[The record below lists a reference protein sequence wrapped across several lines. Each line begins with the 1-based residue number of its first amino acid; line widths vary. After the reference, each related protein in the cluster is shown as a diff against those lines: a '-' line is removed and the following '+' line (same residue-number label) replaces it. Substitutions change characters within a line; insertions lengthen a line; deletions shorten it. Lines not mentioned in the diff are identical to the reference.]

1 MKWWLLGAVVIF
13 TVAGDLLQSHEM
25 KDEGERFGRIPGP
38 LRVLR
43 LMALRRYLLL
53 SILSMALSFFAFL
66 ALVQTEPLSFAVPAS
81 AASFILE
88 TVLARFLLGEQI
100 TLRRGAAT
108 LLVFCGI
115 VLISR

>member
-1 MKWWLLGAVVIF
+1 MRWWLLGAVVTF

-25 KDEGERFGRIPGP
+25 KDEGEQSGRVPGP
-38 LRVLR
+38 LRVLKLIAR
-43 LMALRRYLLL
+43 RRYLLL

-88 TVLARFLLGEQI
+88 TILAKFMLGEQI
-100 TLRRGAAT
+100 SFRRGAAT

-115 VLISR
+115 LLVSR